1 MNETQVKSAQK
12 SVEPA
17 QPTGIARRRLLRAG
31 VAAVPVVLALSGRS
45 AMAGQGDP
53 CAKGL
58 SPLAWNSL
66 APDGSNCKMNSHTV
80 ESSGTL
86 GNTPLYWK
94 ANTSNA
100 AGNVGN
106 VTFNSIFTTSSTTN
120 KIFRILNN
128 RVSDSGVI
136 DSSNLNVYFCVAY
149 CNAMTY
155 GSAYAISVAE
165 LQSLFNTKQ
174 LVPSASTQL
183 TDFQIKAFLAQT
195 WGA

>member
-1 MNETQVKSAQK
+1 MNETQVESAQK

-45 AMAGQGDP
+45 AMAGQGDT

-66 APDGSNCKMNSHTV
+66 APDGSICKMNSHTV

-86 GNTPLYWK
+86 GNTPSYWK
-94 ANTSNA
+94 ANTSNTQ
-100 AGNVGN
+100 GNVGN
-106 VTFNSIFTTSSTTN
+106 VLFKTIFTRSRNDNTIST
-120 KIFRILNN
+120 ILDNQ
-128 RVSDSGVI
+128 VPGGVI
-136 DSSNLNVYFCVAY
+136 NSNNLNVYFCVAY

-155 GSAYAISVAE
+155 VSAYAISVEE
-165 LQSLFNTKQ
+165 LKVLFNDRK
-174 LVPSASTQL
+174 LGASTSL
-183 TDFQIKAFLAQT
+183 TDLQIKTFLAQT